1 MMARQ
6 LFFCVV
12 LSDGD
17 HWRVEAEWPDG
28 TIEQV
33 DNFKSHFEAVNW
45 ISAEAE
51 AWLRH
56 RSFRDADD

>member
-1 MMARQ
+1 MMAQ
-6 LFFCVV
+6 QPLFCVV
-12 LSDGD
+12 LSDSD
-17 HWRVEAEWPDG
+17 RWRVEAEWPDG

-45 ISAEAE
+45 INTEAE